1 MENEGVEC
9 SKMLETSSE
18 EVQSLK
24 SRILN
29 QDQEIDML
37 CRKNVTLSRSLE
49 KKCEE
54 IRKLTSEN
62 SELKKE
68 NSESN
73 NEIVKKCLDCLNS
86 NTTEVLLNN
95 SRLKEEMCFVKNN
108 SFIPPSTLEAKIHGV
123 KQLSENSTQWDED
136 CSLKSGGAKIAELH
150 IYEAENTKLKD
161 EISPFSCE
169 IISSEST
176 KEKIAPK
183 WRAVNKNV
191 TIKTAS
197 EKITKE
203 MNVKVKRPTADRSV
217 LKCVD
222 RVSNE
227 LKERTVEVNELRSQR
242 KEEKLQAENLRREV
256 LVHQEENVK
265 LSNILN
271 QNTQDECFRIADT
284 QSLVLFQL
292 NNISMTE
299 NVNFLK
305 AVSQK
310 HELDRHTLK
319 TETMSPSRTWTSEN
333 PQLRMPEC
341 TNQMMKVNL
350 QEWKLNSL
358 RKKVTWQKNLIH
370 RLQKR
375 ELKLKT
381 NMEHYK
387 RQEDILQCLKQ
398 ENAFQKHRIVLLE
411 VQAKHV
417 DFVHKTHTKCIQPV
431 SSLRIENLM
440 LRSHPYRV
448 QSRMENSAIQYKM
461 TKKCVNSKHKD
472 IGIQTFYSSSDSVP
486 DLGHTAQSDC
496 DVIQILLRRQLSESE
511 MRRNDCEMRLELVER
526 NFRNRTVELT
536 QYLELIYCWQFL
548 NLSCR

>member
-1 MENEGVEC
+1 LQDAWNELASFEHLNVSALCDRSANDLTKCAEPNEDGLPAVVTGLQKEITSLRAALNKKTYELHKLKKDLCHVSTVMAKMADFEKEIYSLKQEKLKLSENLSKKIAELKDIHGTVSLLGEKMQLMENEGVEC

-381 NMEHYK
+381 NMEHCK
-387 RQEDILQCLKQ
+387 KIH
-398 ENAFQKHRIVLLE
+398 FTFS
-411 VQAKHV
+411 VQLHM
-417 DFVHKTHTKCIQPV
+417 FSNIRFH
-431 SSLRIENLM
+431 SL
-440 LRSHPYRV
+440 Y
-448 QSRMENSAIQYKM
+448 
-461 TKKCVNSKHKD
+461 
-472 IGIQTFYSSSDSVP
+472 
-486 DLGHTAQSDC
+486 
-496 DVIQILLRRQLSESE
+496 
-511 MRRNDCEMRLELVER
+511 
-526 NFRNRTVELT
+526 
-536 QYLELIYCWQFL
+536 
-548 NLSCR
+548 